1 MKKCLAMLLLLC
13 MVLVS
18 LSGTA
23 FAIGRAIVDVRYE
36 DLTAQPDG
44 KLKLSISHNDDEMTV
59 WMSVCDEDGY
69 IYTDKESSASVINT
83 DGYYGS
89 ARYRLIVS
97 RLENGLYFVE
107 SILYGGETVC
117 YSLYSLE
124 GTTLKQ
130 ELFMPYDRPTGRM
143 EWCEKL
149 NATFEPYGI
158 SFTYTYV
165 NSEEDY
171 QYPAANRPESSTVVL
186 YAEND
191 NTLPSLDAEK
201 DAAMARFT
209 PDAPAAGYEQEYLPL
224 FEAAGW
230 KLGDVQE
237 NTNYS
242 QYGTLMQYTFMRDN
256 GCKIYFYI
264 DPAAGTPAR
273 ISYSETPLYKGQ
285 HGFNAKKL
293 LEMQPSE
300 ELLAVQAL
308 LTDVLAVHQPE
319 AAQAMASLPLT
330 GTEAPDMGGGPTL
343 TTRAEGDG
351 MHISYVLQYQTAGAE
366 QLSRGITILRK

>member
-1 MKKCLAMLLLLC
+1 MKKCLALLLLS
-13 MVLVS
+13 MILVS

-69 IYTDKESSASVINT
+69 IYTDKKSSASVINT

-97 RLENGLYFVE
+97 HLENGMYFVE
-107 SILYGGETVC
+107 SIQCGGETVWYSV
-117 YSLYSLE
+117 YSLD
-124 GTTLKQ
+124 GTFLNR
-130 ELFMPYDRPTGRM
+130 ELFMAHDSLIGK
-143 EWCEKL
+143 EAWCDEL
-149 NATFEPYGI
+149 NKAFEPYGI
-158 SFTYTYV
+158 SFTYTFV
-165 NSEEDY
+165 NSDEEHM
-171 QYPAANRPESSTVVL
+171 YPAANRPESSAVVL
-186 YAEND
+186 YVEND
-191 NTLPSLDAEK
+191 ITLPSLESEK

-230 KLGDVQE
+230 KLGSVQE
-237 NTNYS
+237 NTGYS
-242 QYGTLMQYTFMRDN
+242 EYGTLMQYTFIHDN

-285 HGFNAKKL
+285 HGYNAQKL
-293 LEMQPSE
+293 LEMAPSE

-308 LTDVLAVHQPE
+308 LSDVLAVHQPE

-330 GTEAPDMGGGPTL
+330 GTDAPDMGGGPTL

-351 MHISYVLQYQTAGAE
+351 MQITYTLQYQTAGDE
-366 QLSRGITILRK
+366 QLARGFTIRKN